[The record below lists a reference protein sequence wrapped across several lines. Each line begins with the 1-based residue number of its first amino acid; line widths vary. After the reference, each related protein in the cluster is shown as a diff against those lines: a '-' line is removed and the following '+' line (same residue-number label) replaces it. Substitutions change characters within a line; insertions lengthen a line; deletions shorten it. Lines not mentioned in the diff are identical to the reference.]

1 MTSLL
6 LLLLALAGITFFA
19 GSQTVFISAD
29 RLNLHMQLRQ
39 TDQEQKNAVLE
50 DYLEH
55 PDRYYTTV
63 LAGQVFSLALF
74 GILIVSAFTQPVV
87 AFLET
92 TGGITSEVA
101 SIVIIGLAALL
112 VLLIVGELLPRTIFA
127 SNANRYIRVILLIN
141 NLFYRVFWIL
151 IKATQWMLDRILSR
165 PGQYVSDEEA
175 SNGRGKESDEE
186 GEGVAH
192 PPLSE
197 NQYDDDPDESR
208 ILQNVMELSTK
219 RVKESMIPR
228 TDIVALERQ
237 TSIDDALETFIST
250 GFSKLPVYEGN
261 IDNVI
266 GVVFAYDLFN
276 KPDSLPDI
284 LRDVKLVPSSQKSKD
299 LLSEFR
305 NENVSLAIV
314 MDEYGGTAGMVTIE
328 DLLEE
333 VVGDIQDEY
342 DTKDHIMKRIAPGT
356 YVLSG
361 NVELD
366 ELKESYPEIDL
377 FDDTEN
383 YETLA
388 GYIINHIGR
397 IPTVNEELMI
407 EGNTF
412 IISKATPSRIETV
425 KLIMWN

>member
-1 MTSLL
+1 MISILL
-6 LLLLALAGITFFA
+6 LSLFAVAGIIFFV
-19 GSQTVFISAD
+19 GSQAVFTSAD
-29 RLNLHMQLRQ
+29 RLKLHIQLRQ
-39 TDQEQKNAVLE
+39 TEHGKTGKAFSDFF
-50 DYLEH
+50 EH

-63 LAGQVFSLALF
+63 LVGQMLSLILF
-74 GILIVSAFTQPVV
+74 AIAFITYYVQPLSGFFQQAWGIESQILIVLLLTAV
-87 AFLET
+87 ATL
-92 TGGITSEVA
+92 I
-101 SIVIIGLAALL
+101 
-112 VLLIVGELLPRTIFA
+112 VLLIGEVLPQALFA
-127 SNANRYIRVILLIN
+127 AYANKLIKGVLVVN
-141 NLFYRVFWIL
+141 GIFYRLFGGV
-151 IKATQWMLDRILSR
+151 IKASQRLAESIVSR
-165 PGQYVSDEEA
+165 SGNPSYEEGRPA
-175 SNGRGKESDEE
+175 SERKESDNGDTKVSTSLPES
-186 GEGVAH
+186 
-192 PPLSE
+192 P
-197 NQYDDDPDESR
+197 YDDDPDESR
-208 ILQNVMELSTK
+208 ILQNVMDLSTK

-228 TDIVALERQ
+228 TEIYALEKD
-237 TSIDDALETFIST
+237 TSIEEALETFIST

-276 KPDSLPDI
+276 NPNSISDI

-342 DTKDHIMKRIAPGT
+342 DTEDHIMKSIAPGT

-361 NVELD
+361 NVELE
-366 ELKESYPEIDL
+366 ELKDAFPEIDL
-377 FDDTEN
+377 PDESDN

-388 GYIINHIGR
+388 GYIINEIGR
-397 IPTVNEELMI
+397 IPTVNEELLI